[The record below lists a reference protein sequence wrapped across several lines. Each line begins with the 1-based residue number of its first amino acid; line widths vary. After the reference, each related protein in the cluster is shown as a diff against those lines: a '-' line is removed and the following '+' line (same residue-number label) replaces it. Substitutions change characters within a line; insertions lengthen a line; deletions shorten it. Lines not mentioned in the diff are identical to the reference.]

1 MIGVFGA
8 VGVVGVLGADVADE
22 GLVEGFLEVVS
33 REVEIADG
41 RGCLDSPFVDSGLLG
56 RFKSADFSSNGLF
69 AGLLFTGIFTGSGF
83 CRGLGGADGI
93 FAAGEGSNA
102 EPFNRDPKSSD
113 SSRDAVSA
121 VVFSGSGNNGEF
133 GVIGASEDNDTF
145 SPPGLEVCS
154 VESVSVNNG

>member
-1 MIGVFGA
+1 MIGAFGA

-41 RGCLDSPFVDSGLLG
+41 RGCLDSPFVDSGLLR

-83 CRGLGGADGI
+83 FRGLGGADGV

-102 EPFNRDPKSSD
+102 EPFSREPKSSD

-121 VVFSGSGNNGEF
+121 VVFSGSGADGDIGF
-133 GVIGASEDNDTF
+133 VGASDDKDTL
-145 SPPGLEVCS
+145 SPL
-154 VESVSVNNG
+154 